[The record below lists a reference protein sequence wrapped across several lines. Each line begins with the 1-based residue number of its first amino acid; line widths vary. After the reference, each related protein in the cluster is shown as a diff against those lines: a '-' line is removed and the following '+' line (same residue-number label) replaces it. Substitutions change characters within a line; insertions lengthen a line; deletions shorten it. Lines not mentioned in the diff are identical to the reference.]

1 MKPVNRA
8 DSIQNKE
15 AILKTAMRLFRTR
28 GIDISLTEIAK
39 ETNVSR
45 MTFYRHFPDKNA
57 IVLAVFQYNLN
68 ELNKYA
74 QKLQDNDDA
83 FYFLLKKNF
92 ITACRVSQF
101 SAIYRC

>member
-57 IVLAVFQYNLN
+57 IVLAVF
-68 ELNKYA
+68 
-74 QKLQDNDDA
+74 
-83 FYFLLKKNF
+83 
-92 ITACRVSQF
+92 
-101 SAIYRC
+101 